1 MQKKGSRFV
10 ADWKDAIGRRHRKVF
25 TAEKPARRYE
35 QRMIATSKL
44 AVELGRRI
52 GRGIPGGR
60 VRKAEAIRLVEECS
74 KIAMIAAI
82 GKRSQL
88 LEALAS

>member
-10 ADWKDAIGRRHRKVF
+10 ADWKDALGRRHRKVF
-25 TAEKPARRYE
+25 LSEKLARRYE
-35 QRMIATSKL
+35 QRMIARSKL

-52 GRGIPGGR
+52 SRGIPAGR
-60 VRKAEAIRLVEECS
+60 VRKREASRLVEECS

-88 LEALAS
+88 LEALAA